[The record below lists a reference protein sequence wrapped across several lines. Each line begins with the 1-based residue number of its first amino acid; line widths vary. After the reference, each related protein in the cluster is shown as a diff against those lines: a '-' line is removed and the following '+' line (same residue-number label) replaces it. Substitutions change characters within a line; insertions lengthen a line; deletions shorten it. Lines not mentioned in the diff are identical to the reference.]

1 MLISQLNNIKIRPDH
16 LDREAFI
23 YVRQS
28 TMMQVRENTGSTSR
42 QYDLSARAINL
53 GWPKERLHVIDQD
66 QGHSGASAIQ
76 RDGFQFLVAEVGLK
90 HAGAV
95 FCLEASRLARSC
107 SDWYRLLEICALT
120 DTLVI
125 DEEGIYDP
133 GLYNDR
139 LLLGFKGTMSEAEL
153 HWLRQRL
160 LGGKI
165 AKAEQGQLRFGLP
178 VGLVYDP
185 VGKIVLDPD
194 EEIKSAVGMIFELF
208 SHYGSALAV
217 VTHFAKNNLRF
228 PTRLR
233 SGGRVGEL
241 VWNRLT
247 GGRVL
252 AILHNPHYAGAY
264 VFGRTHNRTQL
275 LPGEAPRIKGRTRKV
290 KFEDWPIVL
299 LDSHTG
305 YISWEQFRRN
315 QQQLD
320 DNRTWRSEDRRGV
333 VREGAALLQGIV
345 ICGRCGRRMSVRY
358 QKNHNTPCYECNQAH
373 AQLAART
380 CQSLCGDN
388 IEKAVA
394 NIFLSAV
401 EPAQLEVSLA
411 ALEHIDTRVRQ
422 LDRQWQL
429 RKERAQYEI
438 DLARRRYLAVEPEN
452 RLVARSLEK
461 EWNEK
466 LAALETLER
475 EYAALPMHTLKIT
488 SPEQRKAILDLA
500 QDLPSIWH
508 ANTTT
513 NNERKQLLRFLIK
526 DVTLARMDKDIS
538 IAIRWQTGALTKFQ
552 IPRANK
558 SWEVRKT
565 DTRAVALIRQL
576 AADHTDQQIALHLN
590 EAGLRAGEG
599 GVFTRSKVCWIR
611 HTNKIVTGCPERPS
625 DCATGQRADGRYSA
639 LAAAE
644 LLNVHVCTISEW
656 CKTGILDGIRTK
668 PLGPRWIKLT
678 PEIIAK
684 LRRPVKR
691 RHHPRNA
698 RPIVK

>member
-1 MLISQLNNIKIRPDH
+1 MPIRQPSSIKIRADH
-16 LDREAFI
+16 LDRQAFI

-28 TMMQVRENTGSTSR
+28 TMIQVRENTGSTCR
-42 QYDLSARAINL
+42 QYDLTARAINL
-53 GWPKERLHVIDQD
+53 GWPKERIQIIDQD
-66 QGHSGASAIQ
+66 QGHSGASATN

-133 GLYNDR
+133 GFYNDR

-165 AKAEQGQLRFGLP
+165 AKAEQGQLRFCLP
-178 VGLVYDP
+178 TGLVYNP

-194 EEIKSAVGMIFELF
+194 EQVQGAVRMLFDLF

-252 AILHNPHYAGAY
+252 TILHNPHYAGAY

-275 LPGEAPRIKGRTRKV
+275 LPGEPPRIKGRTRKV

-299 LDSHTG
+299 LDSHQG

-333 VREGAALLQGIV
+333 AREDAALLQGIV
-345 ICGRCGRRMSVRY
+345 ICGRCGRRMSAEY
-358 QKNHNTPCYECNQAH
+358 HNNRSTPFYVCNQAH
-373 AQLAART
+373 SQLAART
-380 CQSLCGDN
+380 CQTMSADN
-388 IEKAVA
+388 IDKAVA
-394 NIFLSAV
+394 NSFLAAV

-411 ALEHIDTRVRQ
+411 ALEHIDARIRQ
-422 LDRQWQL
+422 VERQWQL
-429 RKERAQYEI
+429 RKERSQYEV
-438 DLARRRYLAVEPEN
+438 DLARRRYIAVDPEN

-466 LAALETLER
+466 LAALEALDR
-475 EYAALPMHTLKIT
+475 ESQVLPMHTIQIA
-488 SPEQRKAILDLA
+488 SPEQRKHVLDLA
-500 QDLPSIWH
+500 QDLPAIWH
-508 ANTTT
+508 AETTA

-526 DVTLARMDKDIS
+526 DVTLTKVDKVIS
-538 IAIRWQTGALTKFQ
+538 IAIRWQTGALTKFE
-552 IPRANK
+552 IARAAK

-565 DTRAVALIRQL
+565 DTKIVELIRQL
-576 AADHTDQQIALHLN
+576 APDHTDQQIALLLN
-590 EAGLRAGEG
+590 EAELSAGLG
-599 GVFTRSKVCWIR
+599 GTFTQSKVSWIR
-611 HTNKIVTGCPERPS
+611 YTNGISTACPERPA
-625 DCATGQRADGRYSA
+625 DCPTGQRADGRYSA
-639 LAAAE
+639 ATAAK
-644 LLNVHVCTISEW
+644 LLNVDVCTISEW
-656 CKTGILDGIRTK
+656 CKTGILDGVSAK
-668 PLGPRWIKLT
+668 PHGPRWIKLT
-678 PEIIAK
+678 PEIISK

-691 RHHPRNA
+691 RHHLRNIQ
-698 RPIVK
+698 PIVK